1 MLLTSR
7 RYHEWRVPLEYPI
20 CLHTEFRVTSSED
33 LTAGSV
39 GRHLTRLTVPMFLGI
54 SSMILASM
62 IDTIYIGWI
71 GTQQLAAVSFSFPVV
86 MALSSVSMGLG
97 MGATSIMSRTLG
109 GGDRTRTYVFGTHT
123 LLLVGVLV
131 ATLSISGWLF
141 GAQLFRAMGAD
152 AVILPLVTAY
162 MNVWFIGLPL
172 FALPMV
178 AMSMLRALGN
188 ARVPGTLMTAAA
200 GLQVVLAPALIFGIP
215 HIHDGIGYLGSAWA
229 FVISR
234 ALTLLTTAYVLAGR
248 GMFQPLGPLR
258 DILQSWREVLRIGVP
273 SILTNLIG
281 PVSMAVVFGL
291 LAKYGHAV
299 VAGFGVAV
307 RIESLALMVLMA
319 LSSSTSPFVGQNF
332 GAGRADRI
340 DTALELGY
348 RFSIVW
354 GVFAFV
360 VLGGLGRSI
369 VALINDDPAVIEA
382 TYRYLL
388 IVPLSYSMM
397 GVAMVAGSCFVALGK
412 PLPSLILTITRMV
425 LVYVPLALLFDR
437 VWGYE
442 GIFGASAVANVIV
455 AGASYVWVTRM
466 LEGATHQMRI
476 VSA

>member
-1 MLLTSR
+1 
-7 RYHEWRVPLEYPI
+7 
-20 CLHTEFRVTSSED
+20 
-33 LTAGSV
+33 
-39 GRHLTRLTVPMFLGI
+39 
-54 SSMILASM
+54 
-62 IDTIYIGWI
+62 
-71 GTQQLAAVSFSFPVV
+71 
-86 MALSSVSMGLG
+86 
-97 MGATSIMSRTLG
+97 
-109 GGDRTRTYVFGTHT
+109 
-123 LLLVGVLV
+123 
-131 ATLSISGWLF
+131 
-141 GAQLFRAMGAD
+141 
-152 AVILPLVTAY
+152 
-162 MNVWFIGLPL
+162 MNIWFIGLPL

-188 ARVPGTLMTAAA
+188 ARVPGTLMTAGAT
-200 GLQVVLAPALIFGIP
+200 LQVLLAPALIFGIP
-215 HIHDGIGYLGSAWA
+215 HIHAGIGYLGSAWA

-234 ALTLLTTAYVLAGR
+234 GLTLLATAYVFNGR

-258 DILQSWREVLRIGVP
+258 GILQSWREVLRIGIP

-332 GAGRADRI
+332 GAGRPDRI
-340 DTALELGY
+340 DAALKLGY
-348 RFSIVW
+348 RFSIGW

-369 VALINDDPAVIEA
+369 VGLINDDPAVIEA

-412 PLPSLILTITRMV
+412 PLPSLVLTITRMV
-425 LVYVPLALLFDR
+425 GVYVPLALLFDR

-442 GIFGASAVANVIV
+442 GIFGAGAVANVIV
-455 AGASYVWVTRM
+455 ACASYFWVTHM
-466 LEGATHQMRI
+466 LKGATHQMRI
-476 VSA
+476 VGAERDDGEWNKKRTA